1 MSPKFFILFILL
13 FNSLCVTAQQKKDTT
28 VKVNENYVTLSEIVV
43 NNKLDV
49 PSFVERLKND
59 TTFYKAFRNLH
70 IIGYTSLNDIR
81 MLDKDGNILASLRSK
96 TKQVRTRN
104 CRKMKVISQ
113 AVTGDMYDNEGN
125 FNYYTA
131 QLYAGLFFTKDSVCG
146 ENNIVSGHEFS
157 TKGLSGIEKHK
168 EQLKML
174 FFNPGKKING
184 LPFISNKTSIFGE
197 SMADKYD
204 MNIDFKD
211 YNSIPC
217 YVFTVKVKKGMEND
231 VVINEMT
238 TWFNSKTFEIVARD
252 YSLSYDAGLY
262 DFKVDMEVQMTKV
275 GDLLVPDVLRYN
287 GNWKAIFKKRER
299 GVFTATLSDFVR
311 HG

>member
-1 MSPKFFILFILL
+1 MIQKFLSLSVLVFFSLSLF
-13 FNSLCVTAQQKKDTT
+13 AQQKIDTT
-28 VKVNENYVTLSEIVV
+28 IKVNDNYITLSEIVV

-49 PSFVERLKND
+49 PAFIERVKND
-59 TTFYKAFRNLH
+59 TTFYKAFRNLR
-70 IIGYTSLNDIR
+70 IIGYSAINDIR
-81 MLDKDGNILASLRSK
+81 MLDKNGNIEASLHSK
-96 TKQVRTRN
+96 TKQIRTGN
-104 CRKMKVISQ
+104 CRKMKVLSQ
-113 AVTGDMYDNEGN
+113 TTTGDILDKDGN

-131 QLYAGLFFTKDSVCG
+131 QMYAGLFFTKDSVCG
-146 ENNIVSGHEFS
+146 ENNIVKGHEFS

-184 LPFISNKTSIFGE
+184 LPFISNKTAIFDE
-197 SMADKYD
+197 SMADYYD

-211 YNSIPC
+211 YDSIPC
-217 YVFTVKVKKGMEND
+217 YVFTIKVKDNKKSD

-238 TWFNSKTFEIVARD
+238 TWFNEKTFEIVARN

-262 DFKVDMEVQMTKV
+262 DFNIEMEVKMTKA
-275 GDLLVPDVLRYN
+275 GDLLVPSLLRYN

-299 GVFTATLSDFVR
+299 GVFTATLFDFVR
-311 HG
+311 

>member
-1 MSPKFFILFILL
+1 MLQRFFTLTVLLMAPACLF
-13 FNSLCVTAQQKKDTT
+13 AQQKNNTT
-28 VKVNENYVTLSEIVV
+28 VKVNDHYVTLSEIVV

-49 PSFVERLKND
+49 SAFIDRVKND
-59 TTFYKAFRNLH
+59 TTFYKAFRNLR
-70 IIGYTSLNDIR
+70 IIGYTALNDIR
-81 MLDKDGNILASLRSK
+81 MLDENGNNLASLRSK
-96 TKQVRTRN
+96 TKQIRTRN
-104 CRKMKVISQ
+104 CRKMETLNET
-113 AVTGDMYDNEGN
+113 VTGNMYDDEGN

-131 QLYAGLFFTKDSVCG
+131 RMYAGLFFTKDSVCG
-146 ENNIVSGHEFS
+146 ETNIVKGSEFS
-157 TKGLSGIEKHK
+157 TNGLSGMDKHK

-184 LPFISNKTSIFGE
+184 LPFISNKTPIFDE

-204 MNIDFKD
+204 MSIDVKE

-217 YVFTVKVKKGMEND
+217 YVFTVKVKKGKESS

-238 TWFNSKTFEIVARD
+238 TWFNEKTFEIVARN
-252 YSLSYDAGLY
+252 YLLSYDAGVY

-275 GDLLVPDVLRYN
+275 GDLLVPSLLRYN

-299 GVFTATLSDFVR
+299 GVFTATLFDFVR
-311 HG
+311 